1 MASRELKLRR
11 ADTCVECSS
20 ALDAGVRAWW
30 DADAK
35 AVTCLG
41 CRAGAEAPAEAAEP
55 AAEPEPESAPD
66 ELVRGEAGASIQREY
81 EKRRANHERRT
92 REKYRLTGGLRLRFQ
107 DEPQHLKA
115 FRTGAAGERQVA
127 SSLTRWVPAD
137 RAEFLFNRRMPGGRG
152 DIDNLAVSAQGVWVI
167 DSKNLNGKKRIERVR
182 KGDDVLWVNGRR
194 RTKLLDGLDRQV
206 AAVRE
211 ALSHY
216 PDVEVFGVLC
226 VTDGNLP
233 AFGSR
238 KVRGHSLLHHYG
250 LARCLRDKGELDA
263 ERRAEIARVL
273 ADAFPVA

>member
-11 ADTCVECSS
+11 ADACVECGS

-30 DADAK
+30 DADSK
-35 AVTCLG
+35 TVTCLE
-41 CRAGAEAPAEAAEP
+41 CRAGAAEP
-55 AAEPEPESAPD
+55 DVVTESASGTSSG

-92 REKYRLTGGLRLRFQ
+92 REKHRLTGGLRLRIQ

-115 FRTGAAGERQVA
+115 FRTGAAGEREVA
-127 SSLTRWVPAD
+127 RSLARWVPAD
-137 RAEFLFNRRMPGGRG
+137 RAEFLFNRQMPGGRG

-211 ALSHY
+211 VLSGY

-250 LARCLRDKGELDA
+250 LARALRSNGELDA
-263 ERRAEIARVL
+263 ARRAEIARVL
-273 ADAFPVA
+273 AEAFPVA